1 MVGES
6 EGQPTD
12 DICPRFRSS
21 SVIPNQYTPSPAL
34 FPFPRPPP
42 LPHRK
47 THGLLFCFHLLY
59 VNATPS
65 PHPHRLLLDEFYST
79 QPSNSVHILPA
90 NG

>member
-12 DICPRFRSS
+12 DICPQYRLS

-42 LPHRK
+42 FPTEKH
-47 THGLLFCFHLLY
+47 TAYCSVFI
-59 VNATPS
+59 
-65 PHPHRLLLDEFYST
+65 FYM
-79 QPSNSVHILPA
+79 
-90 NG
+90 

>member
-42 LPHRK
+42 PPQKNTRPIV
-47 THGLLFCFHLLY
+47 LFSSS
-59 VNATPS
+59 TPS

>member
-34 FPFPRPPP
+34 FPFPRHPP

-47 THGLLFCFHLLY
+47 NTRPIVLFSSSICKRYPLSPPPPLAFRRILL
-59 VNATPS
+59 N
-65 PHPHRLLLDEFYST
+65 ST
-79 QPSNSVHILPA
+79 F
-90 NG
+90 

>member
-1 MVGES
+1 MVGEL

-42 LPHRK
+42 PQKNTRPIV
-47 THGLLFCFHLLY
+47 LFSGREIAP
-59 VNATPS
+59 NTG
-65 PHPHRLLLDEFYST
+65 
-79 QPSNSVHILPA
+79 A
-90 NG
+90 NPTKFFTLETKS

>member
-42 LPHRK
+42 PPQKNTRSIVLFSSSICKRYPLSPPPPLAFRRI
-47 THGLLFCFHLLY
+47 LL
-59 VNATPS
+59 N
-65 PHPHRLLLDEFYST
+65 ST
-79 QPSNSVHILPA
+79 F
-90 NG
+90 

>member
-1 MVGES
+1 MARES

-42 LPHRK
+42 
-47 THGLLFCFHLLY
+47 
-59 VNATPS
+59 S
-65 PHPHRLLLDEFYST
+65 PTEKHTAYCSVFIFYM
-79 QPSNSVHILPA
+79 
-90 NG
+90 

>member
-34 FPFPRPPP
+34 FPFPGPPPPPPQKNTRPIVLFSSSICKRYPLSPPPP
-42 LPHRK
+42 LAFRRI
-47 THGLLFCFHLLY
+47 LL
-59 VNATPS
+59 N
-65 PHPHRLLLDEFYST
+65 ST
-79 QPSNSVHILPA
+79 F
-90 NG
+90 

>member
-42 LPHRK
+42 SPQKNTRPIVLFSSSICKRYPLSPPPPLAFRRI
-47 THGLLFCFHLLY
+47 LL
-59 VNATPS
+59 N
-65 PHPHRLLLDEFYST
+65 ST
-79 QPSNSVHILPA
+79 F
-90 NG
+90 